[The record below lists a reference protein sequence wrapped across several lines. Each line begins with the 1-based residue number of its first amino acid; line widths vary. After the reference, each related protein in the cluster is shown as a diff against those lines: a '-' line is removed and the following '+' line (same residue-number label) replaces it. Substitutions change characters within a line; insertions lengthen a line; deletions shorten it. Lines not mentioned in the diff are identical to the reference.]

1 MRFERRE
8 FIKTGTAGL
17 AAGLVNADLAGA
29 QSSATASRGEFE
41 GGTGSVRLEGQL
53 KSGLLKLEA
62 KDFVD
67 GKDRALIMQGELNS
81 VDLYCAMFSYNQDRT
96 VFALLRDHG
105 HSTTL
110 VLSDTEDVKIGS
122 LVVWHDAAAPGTFR
136 IDKEKF
142 MDTKNPKTSL
152 LDGKGDG
159 FDLLGKRQP
168 PNFTMQ
174 ELEAVF
180 GNNPALQEFMR
191 GRRSTHHPAP
201 GEKLKVWM
209 CDFLSGVPGSL
220 FPLGWAGG
228 GKPDKD

>member
-1 MRFERRE
+1 MTFERRE

-17 AAGLVNADLAGA
+17 AFGLANADLARA
-29 QSSATASRGEFE
+29 QTSAAASSGGFE
-41 GGTGSVRLEGQL
+41 RGTGSVHLEGRL

-62 KDFVD
+62 RDFVD
-67 GKDRALIMQGELNS
+67 GRDRALIIQGQLSS
-81 VDLYCAMFSYNQDRT
+81 VDLYCAMFSYNQDHT

-110 VLSDTEDVKIGS
+110 VLSDTEDLKIGRF
-122 LVVWHDAAAPGTFR
+122 VVWHDAAAPGTFR

-142 MDTKNPKTSL
+142 MDTENPKTSL

-159 FDLLGKRQP
+159 LDLLGKRQP
-168 PNFTMQ
+168 PDFTMQ

-201 GEKLKVWM
+201 SEKLKMWI
-209 CDFLSGVPGSL
+209 CHLLSGVPGSL
-220 FPLGWAGG
+220 FPLVWA
-228 GKPDKD
+228 PY